1 MPLLADL
8 SEAER
13 FLENHPDIRTFELLL
28 PDMNGISRGKRIE
41 RNALLKIY
49 KEGLCLPGSVFGAD
63 ITGETIEATGLGFDI
78 GDRDQLCW
86 PIAGSLHV
94 IPWQDRPMA
103 QLLLTMHELDHTPFF
118 ADPQQVLESVLQRFE
133 ELKLHPQIA
142 VELEFYLID
151 RTRGPGGEPQPPI
164 SPATGER
171 EHSTQ
176 VYGMNE
182 LDDYREVFETITDIA
197 HKQGIPAETAVA
209 EYAPGQYEVNLRYR
223 ADVQLACRDALMLK
237 RIIKVIAAQ
246 HGMEAT
252 FMARPY
258 DDYAGSG
265 THIHI
270 SMLDDAGNNVFCGD
284 TELGSDVLRHAVGGL
299 FATMEESM
307 AIYAPN
313 ANSYRRFQ
321 EDSYV
326 PLAKTWGWNNRTVAV
341 RIPTGADEARRVE
354 HRVAGAD
361 ANPFLLTAV
370 LLAGIHHGITQH
382 IEPAE
387 PVAGNAY
394 QEPHAPLPAR
404 WYEALAAF
412 EQRSIL
418 GDYLDP
424 RFCKAYLASKHA
436 ELRQFEAR
444 ITPTEYQW
452 YLRLV

>member
-1 MPLLADL
+1 
-8 SEAER
+8 
-13 FLENHPDIRTFELLL
+13 
-28 PDMNGISRGKRIE
+28 
-41 RNALLKIY
+41 
-49 KEGLCLPGSVFGAD
+49 
-63 ITGETIEATGLGFDI
+63 
-78 GDRDQLCW
+78 
-86 PIAGSLHV
+86 
-94 IPWQDRPMA
+94 
-103 QLLLTMHELDHTPFF
+103 
-118 ADPQQVLESVLQRFE
+118 
-133 ELKLHPQIA
+133 
-142 VELEFYLID
+142 
-151 RTRGPGGEPQPPI
+151 
-164 SPATGER
+164 
-171 EHSTQ
+171 
-176 VYGMNE
+176 
-182 LDDYREVFETITDIA
+182 
-197 HKQGIPAETAVA
+197 
-209 EYAPGQYEVNLRYR
+209 
-223 ADVQLACRDALMLK
+223 
-237 RIIKVIAAQ
+237 
-246 HGMEAT
+246 MEAT